1 MLSYMQNKKI
11 QKLEDKILKLKQSVA
26 DLGGLRP
33 GSVSQQI
40 AGGPNRKPRKY
51 WQISYTYKMRSKTDY
66 LQDDFV
72 EAIKNETLEYKKFKK
87 IVDEII
93 EFSIQLSKEKIE
105 MAKKLSKSNT

>member
-26 DLGGLRP
+26 NMGNLRP

-51 WQISYTYKMRSKTDY
+51 WQISYTYRMRSRTDY
-66 LQDDFV
+66 LRDDLV
-72 EAIKNETLEYKKFKK
+72 ESIKNETLEYRKFKK
-87 IVDEII
+87 IIERII
-93 EFSIQLSKEKIE
+93 ELSIQLSKEKIE
-105 MAKKLSKSNT
+105 MAKRLSESNT